1 MKTLQYTHLP
11 VGQPVQALAGFYT
24 PEREVRLEHEGR
36 TVLYVAGQATIESS
50 CCGCGSF
57 SYAIVPGFVTRWQFT
72 RNAAGLAV
80 TELEPVN
87 DTATQQRIAGIIKQA
102 EIVRQVDFW

>member
-11 VGQPVQALAGFYT
+11 LGQPVQALAGFYT

-36 TVLYVAGQATIESS
+36 TVLYVTGQTIIDSS
-50 CCGCGSF
+50 CCGNASF

-72 RNAAGLAV
+72 RNADGLPV
-80 TELEPVN
+80 TELERVE
-87 DTATQQRIAGIIKQA
+87 DAATQRSIAAIIKQA
-102 EIVRQVDFW
+102 ETVRQVDFW